1 MRLGLVH
8 DTRALEALPLR
19 LLVIAIAAGLSVVP
33 AAEALESLRDRS
45 FLQRCEVQLDAI
57 IGTCQMISMEGYGAV
72 RTVSL
77 DFRSEGRLRMASLM
91 IGDSWAEPGMTSV
104 VLELTSGGKM
114 IRTASEPAVWITSA
128 DHEGLRIDSESFSLR
143 LSVGGSSSV
152 PVIVCEVETWI
163 S

>member
-45 FLQRCEVQLDAI
+45 FLQRCEVQLDAV
-57 IGTCQMISMEGYGAV
+57 IGTCQIISMEGYGAV

-77 DFRSEGRLRMASLM
+77 DFRSEGRLRMASLTL
-91 IGDSWAEPGMTSV
+91 GDGWAEPGMTSV
-104 VLELTSGGKM
+104 VLELTSGSRM

-128 DHEGLRIDSESFSLR
+128 DHEGLRVDSQSFSLR
-143 LSVGGSSSV
+143 LTVGNSSSV
-152 PVIVCEVETWI
+152 PVVVCEVETWI

>member
-1 MRLGLVH
+1 MRLRLFH

-19 LLVIAIAAGLSVVP
+19 LLVIAIAAGLSIVP

-57 IGTCQMISMEGYGAV
+57 IGTCQIISMEGYGSV
-72 RTVSL
+72 RTMSL
-77 DFRSEGRLRMASLM
+77 NFGSEGRLRMASLM

-104 VLELTSGGKM
+104 VLELTSGGRM
-114 IRTASEPAVWITSA
+114 IRTASEPAVWITSTN
-128 DHEGLRIDSESFSLR
+128 HEGLRIDSESFSLR
-143 LSVGGSSSV
+143 LAVGYSSSV
-152 PVIVCEVETWI
+152 PVVVCEAETWI